1 MKFAQKQ
8 LFTSEK
14 NETVANSRL
23 ARLGPFQEEE
33 IIREG
38 GRLNHSDFPWHK
50 SCKDTTSKT
59 TCIRVDNSSSSSL
72 IRIVETYQVLAG
84 IRQHHWIVDAV
95 SAVKHVL
102 STCHV
107 CKRQKAKLIP
117 GQTANFSWV
126 EPNTCTLNQVN
137 EKFGVWINSESL
149 FQYGTA
155 QPFFLPTPAWN
166 LDFESNLE
174 RLWFRR
180 QTFMYRT

>member
-1 MKFAQKQ
+1 MRQLQIVDSQGLGHFKKKKSFAKVEDWTTQIFHDTNHAKILPAKQ
-8 LFTSEK
+8 PVSE
-14 NETVANSRL
+14 L
-23 ARLGPFQEEE
+23 
-33 IIREG
+33 IIRHHLHLYG
-38 GRLNHSDFPWHK
+38 LWKPIKFYPGLGS
-50 SCKDTTSKT
+50 
-59 TCIRVDNSSSSSL
+59 IIGSSM
-72 IRIVETYQVLAG
+72 
-84 IRQHHWIVDAV
+84 HAV